1 MTDRPKASPE
11 LEATLREF
19 ATLEDEIAT
28 LAETI
33 AEKKARAKYL
43 GENVV
48 VELVETEHLNEGCVL
63 SDGSEYI
70 FERDI
75 KAGVTKVN
83 QPAAFEFLVDHKA
96 DGLLRRY
103 ITLSFGKDS
112 TQQVKLFRSMIA
124 RIFPQYEVG
133 IKVGHAPETIVSALM
148 TLLREADLNIKIEE
162 TTELPGAT
170 LMAFVRKEI
179 KAGRS
184 LPECFGVYAPLRAIP
199 VQRAEEPQEATEL
212 DRDLRASLARDFGN
226 NKP

>member
-11 LEATLREF
+11 LEATLLEF

-28 LAETI
+28 LTEVLG
-33 AEKKARAKYL
+33 EKKARAKYL

-63 SDGSEYI
+63 SDGREFT
-70 FERDI
+70 FERDY
-75 KAGVTKVN
+75 KASVTKAN
-83 QPAAFEFLVDHKA
+83 QPAAFEFLEAHNA
-96 DGLLRRY
+96 DGLLRRFL
-103 ITLSFGKDS
+103 TLSFGKDS
-112 TQQVKLFRSMIA
+112 TAQIKLFRSMIA

-133 IKVGHAPETIVSALM
+133 LKIGNAPETIVTAL
-148 TLLREADLNIKIEE
+148 TALLREANLNIKIEE
-162 TTELPGAT
+162 STELPGAT

-199 VQRAEEPQEATEL
+199 VIRAEEPMEATDL
-212 DRDLRASLARDFGN
+212 DLNLRASIA
-226 NKP
+226 K